1 LCTTT
6 LPGFRRVLARLAQT
20 EHSSEEGEIASTERV
35 DSQVVD
41 GYT

>member
-6 LPGFRRVLARLAQT
+6 LPGFRRVLAGLAQT
-20 EHSSEEGEIASTERV
+20 EHSSEEGVITITERV
-35 DSQVVD
+35 DSQMVD